1 LTQNGE
7 SDYFGRFDLE
17 EQAFFVMFESLS
29 EKLSKTFKKL
39 KGQGKLTE
47 KNIEEALK
55 EVRMALLE
63 ADVNYRVVK
72 KFVED
77 IRQSAMGQEVLDSL
91 SPGQQVIKIV
101 YEELIRL
108 MGGSRQELNLT
119 GRTPFTL
126 MLVGLQG
133 SGKTTT
139 AGKLALHLR
148 KKGRNPYLVPADIY
162 RPAAIE
168 QLQKLGSQLGI
179 PVHDT
184 EKNRK
189 PEDTCREA
197 LSMAGSVGADILIM
211 DTAGRLH
218 IDDELMA
225 ELVRIKERVSPTEIL
240 LVADAMTGQD
250 AVNVAKRFNDLL
262 DISGVILTKMEG
274 DARGGA
280 ALSVKA
286 VTDKPI
292 KFIGVGEK
300 LDALEP
306 FFPDRLASRILGMGD
321 MLSLIEKA
329 QEEFDEKEAL
339 KLAKKLRKREFDL
352 EDFLSQLRQLK
363 KLGSLEQIMSM
374 LPGMGQL
381 KQLKNMKPDE
391 KDLVRVEA
399 IINSMTKEERGN
411 YKSVNGSRRRRIA
424 LGSGTTI
431 QDVNRL
437 LKNFAQTKKMMEN
450 LTRKGLQGVSSI
462 FH

>member
-1 LTQNGE
+1 
-7 SDYFGRFDLE
+7 
-17 EQAFFVMFESLS
+17 MFESLS
-29 EKLSKTFKKL
+29 EKLSRTFKRL
-39 KGQGKLTE
+39 RGQGRLTE
-47 KNIEEALK
+47 KNIQEALR

-63 ADVNYRVVK
+63 ADVNYKVVK

-77 IRQSAMGQEVLDSL
+77 IRQSATGKEVLDSL
-91 SPGQQVIKIV
+91 TPGQQVIKIV
-101 YEELIRL
+101 HDELIRL

-168 QLQKLGSQLGI
+168 QLRKLGSQLGV

-184 EKNRK
+184 DENRK
-189 PEDTCREA
+189 PEDTCQEA
-197 LSMAGSVGADILIM
+197 LTRAGAMGADLLIM

-225 ELVRIKERVSPTEIL
+225 ELVRIKQRVNPTEIL

-250 AVNVAKRFNDLL
+250 AVNVAKHFNDLL

-339 KLAKKLRKREFDL
+339 KLAKKLKKREFDL
-352 EDFLSQLRQLK
+352 EDFLGQLRQLK
-363 KLGSLEQIMSM
+363 KLGSLEQIMGM
-374 LPGMGQL
+374 IPGLGQL

-391 KDLVRVEA
+391 KELGRVEA
-399 IINSMTKEERGN
+399 IINSMTREERGN
-411 YKSVNGSRRRRIA
+411 YKIINGSRRRRIA

-450 LTRKGLQGVSSI
+450 LTRKGLQGVPSI
-462 FH
+462 FQ

>member
-1 LTQNGE
+1 
-7 SDYFGRFDLE
+7 
-17 EQAFFVMFESLS
+17 
-29 EKLSKTFKKL
+29 
-39 KGQGKLTE
+39 
-47 KNIEEALK
+47 
-55 EVRMALLE
+55 
-63 ADVNYRVVK
+63 
-72 KFVED
+72 
-77 IRQSAMGQEVLDSL
+77 MGQEVLDSL
-91 SPGQQVIKIV
+91 TPGQQVIKIV
-101 YEELIRL
+101 HEELIRL
-108 MGGSRQELNLT
+108 MGGTRQELDLT

-168 QLQKLGSQLGI
+168 QLKKLGSQLGI

-184 EKNRK
+184 DKNRK
-189 PEDTCREA
+189 PEDTCQEA
-197 LSMAGSVGADILIM
+197 LARAGTAGADILIL

-218 IDDELMA
+218 IDDDLMA
-225 ELVRIKERVSPTEIL
+225 ELVRIKQRVSPTEIL

-250 AVNVAKRFNDLL
+250 AVNVAKHFNDLL

-339 KLAKKLRKREFDL
+339 KLAKKLKKREFDL
-352 EDFLSQLRQLK
+352 EDFLGQLRQLK

-374 LPGMGQL
+374 IPGLGQL

-391 KDLVRVEA
+391 KELVKVEA
-399 IINSMTKEERGN
+399 IINSMTREEKGN
-411 YKSVNGSRRRRIA
+411 YKIINGSRRRRIA

-450 LTRKGLQGVSSI
+450 LTRKGLQGIPSI
-462 FH
+462 FQ

>member
-1 LTQNGE
+1 
-7 SDYFGRFDLE
+7 
-17 EQAFFVMFESLS
+17 MFESLS
-29 EKLSKTFKKL
+29 EKLSRTFKKL
-39 KGQGKLTE
+39 KGQGRLTE
-47 KNIEEALK
+47 KNIQEALK

-63 ADVNYRVVK
+63 ADVNYKVVK

-91 SPGQQVIKIV
+91 TPGQQVIKIV
-101 YEELIRL
+101 YQELIRL

-162 RPAAIE
+162 RPAAID
-168 QLQKLGSQLGI
+168 QLKKLGSQLGI

-184 EKNRK
+184 DKGRK
-189 PEDTCREA
+189 PEDTCQEA
-197 LSMAGSVGADILIM
+197 LAGAGAAGADILIM

-225 ELVRIKERVSPTEIL
+225 ELVRIKQRVNPTEIL

-250 AVNVAKRFNDLL
+250 AVNVAKHFNDLL

-306 FFPDRLASRILGMGD
+306 FFPDRVASRILGMGD

-339 KLAKKLRKREFDL
+339 KLARKLKKREFDL
-352 EDFLSQLRQLK
+352 EDFLGQLRQLK

-374 LPGMGQL
+374 IPGLGQL

-391 KDLVRVEA
+391 RELVRVEA
-399 IINSMTKEERGN
+399 IINSMTKEEREN
-411 YKSVNGSRRRRIA
+411 YKMINGSRRRRIA

-450 LTRKGLQGVSSI
+450 LTRKGLQGVPSM